1 MFLLLEAPSV
11 FFLWFLSFVSV
22 VSFPTLLLAAI
33 PFTIELDL
41 LDCTGES
48 FLPANFS
55 ERLLSLVPD
64 WTLLLLELLL
74 LLLLVELVFDFF
86 SVSVEQTLELSEED
100 RFCSDRL
107 VFATVDSWP
116 ELSSNFRFLA
126 ASGQPATLCSMQK
139 KQKCMQMYAINNIM
153 QRVSLKQRFS
163 SELPLEDLRCTGE
176 IFRSFDEILLSERST
191 LK

>member
-1 MFLLLEAPSV
+1 MLLLLEAPSV
-11 FFLWFLSFVSV
+11 AFLWFLSFVSA
-22 VSFPTLLLAAI
+22 VSFPALLPAAI
-33 PFTIELDL
+33 PFTIVLDL

-64 WTLLLLELLL
+64 WTLLLLLLELLL
-74 LLLLVELVFDFF
+74 LLLLAEFVFDFF

-126 ASGQPATLCSMQK
+126 ASGQPATLCK
-139 KQKCMQMYAINNIM
+139 NKTKQKCMHVYLQNVTLYKVFPVRNPPPPLGGLGVYPDIN
-153 QRVSLKQRFS
+153 SKAG
-163 SELPLEDLRCTGE
+163 P
-176 IFRSFDEILLSERST
+176 
-191 LK
+191 

>member
-11 FFLWFLSFVSV
+11 AFLWFLSFVSV
-22 VSFPTLLLAAI
+22 VSFPALLPAAI
-33 PFTIELDL
+33 PFTIVLDL

-64 WTLLLLELLL
+64 WTLLLLLELLL
-74 LLLLVELVFDFF
+74 LLLLAEFVFDFF

-107 VFATVDSWP
+107 VFATVDS
-116 ELSSNFRFLA
+116 
-126 ASGQPATLCSMQK
+126 
-139 KQKCMQMYAINNIM
+139 
-153 QRVSLKQRFS
+153 
-163 SELPLEDLRCTGE
+163 
-176 IFRSFDEILLSERST
+176 
-191 LK
+191 